1 MHLFYYIRIKTK
13 RDVNHISKA
22 MEVPLCVGLYKRAKS
37 NTDNVWFFKSSRKFF
52 MTKVS
57 LYYINLKSMV
67 LI

>member
-37 NTDNVWFFKSSRKFF
+37 KTMFGFSKVQESFF
-52 MTKVS
+52 MTS

>member
-22 MEVPLCVGLYKRAKS
+22 MEVSLCVGLYKRAKS

-52 MTKVS
+52 
-57 LYYINLKSMV
+57 YD
-67 LI
+67 